1 MNKKT
6 RKILTLVL
14 IGTIGL
20 ILTIVFL
27 FNKNKNPAEL
37 SVEEKIENKENIDE
51 LEESYIDSLKEHF
64 IRQIYKGEKGLE
76 DFEIIESNY
85 EKWKEDN
92 KELLE
97 EIKVEV
103 IDDDEQIYKNRAYR
117 KRNR

>member
-6 RKILTLVL
+6 RKLLVLVL
-14 IGTIGL
+14 IATLAI

-27 FNKNKNPAEL
+27 FNKNNKPQR
-37 SVEEKIENKENIDE
+37 EEQNIENKEDIDE
-51 LEESYIDSLKEHF
+51 LEVSYIDSLKEHF

-76 DFEIIESNY
+76 DSDIIEYKY

-92 KELLE
+92 KEILE

-103 IDDDEQIYKNRAYR
+103 IDDDDE
-117 KRNR
+117 

>member
-6 RKILTLVL
+6 RKLLVL
-14 IGTIGL
+14 ILIASLAL
-20 ILTIVFL
+20 ILTIVLL
-27 FNKNKNPAEL
+27 FNKNNKPAEL
-37 SVEEKIENKENIDE
+37 IIEQNIENKEDIDE
-51 LEESYIDSLKEHF
+51 LEVSYIDSLKEHF

-76 DFEIIESNY
+76 DSDIIEYKY

-103 IDDDEQIYKNRAYR
+103 IDDDE
-117 KRNR
+117 